1 MKTMI
6 NIKTDR
12 EVKLKAQKIAKE
24 LGLPLGTVIN
34 AYLRE
39 FVRTKRASFSIPPTM
54 TPRLEKLISQVEKD
68 IKAGRNLSPVFTSAL
83 EMDKYLDS
91 FK

>member
-6 NIKTDR
+6 SIKTDG
-12 EVKLKAQKIAKE
+12 KIKNEAKKVAKE

-39 FVRTKRASFSIPPTM
+39 FIRTKEAHFSIAPQM
-54 TPRLEKLISQVEKD
+54 TPYLEKVLGGVENDLKT
-68 IKAGRNLSPVFTSAL
+68 GQNLSPAFSSIK
-83 EMDKYLDS
+83 EMDDYLDS
-91 FK
+91 K